1 MGTINNLIKMESRAI
16 YKKII
21 PSRDFTVLRAQYSM
35 KKCKSLKLFPFPNFK
50 IQLKKLNSIINHK
63 YAVNVK
69 KANA

>member
-21 PSRDFTVLRAQYSM
+21 LSRDFTVLRAQYSM

-50 IQLKKLNSIINHK
+50 I
-63 YAVNVK
+63 
-69 KANA
+69 